1 MYNAILRRLRD
12 AFRRFLFH
20 GNAPAHKS
28 VFVRDFL
35 ATALEHPPNSPDLTA
50 ADFYLFL

>member
-1 MYNAILRRLRD
+1 MHADISRRLRD
-12 AFRRFLFH
+12 VVRRFILQ

-28 VFVRDFL
+28 DLVRDFL
-35 ATALEHPPNSPDLTA
+35 ATAIPYSSDLTA